1 MYIFINKLFFI
12 TPANTA
18 GARGDTSTVASL
30 INQDRTTLST
40 LLYDNLSKL
49 LKLRDGPCYGVWHSY
64 SHLSVTNYL

>member
-40 LLYDNLSKL
+40 SIWQPKEIIE
-49 LKLRDGPCYGVWHSY
+49 
-64 SHLSVTNYL
+64 T